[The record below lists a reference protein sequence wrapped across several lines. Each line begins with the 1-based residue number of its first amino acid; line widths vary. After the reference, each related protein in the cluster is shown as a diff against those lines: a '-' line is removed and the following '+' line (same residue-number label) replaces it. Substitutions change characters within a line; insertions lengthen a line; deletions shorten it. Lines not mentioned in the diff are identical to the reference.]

1 MKKLLSILAGSFL
14 MAGMIACD
22 VIEEPYLKD
31 NTGNQGGG
39 AGETPEAVVK
49 NILLED
55 YTGVQCV
62 NCPAAGEIA
71 LHLQEQYEHQVIVL
85 GVHAGGMSNPQPGNF
100 PDFLT
105 DEGTTWYTHFG
116 FDSNPIGTVNR
127 KLNGSSVAFN
137 SPDWAEAVATSVTEE
152 AVLDM
157 TPTVEYDAANRTL
170 KVNVTSKALVEL
182 PDTYS
187 LVVCIMEDSIV
198 GKQKAPVPGGIINDY
213 MHRHV
218 FRGTI
223 NGTWGEEINKE
234 AIAPED
240 EITKEYTT
248 TLNSD
253 YNADQCYIIAYVANS
268 ESKEILQV
276 VEKKIK

>member
-22 VIEEPYLKD
+22 IIEEPYLKD
-31 NTGNQGGG
+31 NTGGQGGDP
-39 AGETPEAVVK
+39 GETPVVVK
-49 NILLED
+49 NVLLED

-62 NCPAAGEIA
+62 NCPAAGELA
-71 LHLQEQYEHQVIVL
+71 LQIQEQYGHQVIVL

-105 DEGTTWYTHFG
+105 DEGTTWYTHFD
-116 FDSNPIGTVNR
+116 FDTNPVGTINR
-127 KLNGSSVAFN
+127 KLNGGSVLFN
-137 SPDWAEAVATSVTEE
+137 VGDWTEAVAITAAEE
-152 AVLDM
+152 AMIDM
-157 TPTVEYDAANRTL
+157 TPTVEYNDANRTL
-170 KVNVTSKALVEL
+170 KVNIASKALVEL

-187 LVVCIMEDSIV
+187 LVVCIMEDSII
-198 GKQKAPVPGGIINDY
+198 GKQKAMVPGGIINDY

-218 FRGTI
+218 FRGTM
-223 NGTWGEEINKE
+223 NGAWGEEINTE

-240 EITKEYTT
+240 VITKEYTT

-253 YNADQCYIIAYVANS
+253 FNADQCYIIAYVANS
-268 ESKEILQV
+268 ETKEILQV